1 MVPDHDKQVV
11 GSFVALLAPSLY
23 SGFKRDK
30 LIKFISLI
38 YFSPQKKK
46 KKKIKISIQKN
57 RSLNIPARSLRA
69 INFNI
74 FFSEG
79 NSKLETEVF

>member
-46 KKKIKISIQKN
+46 EKKNQNFYSEKPVPKYTSKIF
-57 RSLNIPARSLRA
+57 ARD
-69 INFNI
+69 
-74 FFSEG
+74 
-79 NSKLETEVF
+79 

>member
-1 MVPDHDKQVV
+1 MVPDHDEQVV

-38 YFSPQKKK
+38 YFSPQKKEK
-46 KKKIKISIQKN
+46 KK
-57 RSLNIPARSLRA
+57 
-69 INFNI
+69 
-74 FFSEG
+74 
-79 NSKLETEVF
+79 SKFLFRKTGP